1 MTGPADRGSGFA
13 AMKHSGIKMGAIGVA
28 ETSDYK
34 LDRIRFRHRR
44 CVALPPRRSV
54 RARIFYAFAL
64 RRPNFLWTTQR
75 VNR

>member
-34 LDRIRFRHRR
+34 LDRIRFRHRQSH
-44 CVALPPRRSV
+44 ALPLAGRFGRQFFTHS
-54 RARIFYAFAL
+54 R
-64 RRPNFLWTTQR
+64 
-75 VNR
+75 